1 MPKFINTQMA
11 AFILKDNRFL
21 LNQHLLECYKL
32 ISDNHEKHVNK
43 DFDIHKIIN
52 SHKKLINKLQIN
64 GKKKQKSLITLENFA
79 YSKEKNIAYSIL
91 TNTLN
96 NRKLFSI

>member
-1 MPKFINTQMA
+1 MPKFINTQMP
-11 AFILKDNRFL
+11 AFILKDKLFL

-32 ISDNHEKHVNK
+32 ISNNQEKNVKK

-64 GKKKQKSLITLENFA
+64 RKKKK
-79 YSKEKNIAYSIL
+79 K
-91 TNTLN
+91 
-96 NRKLFSI
+96 